1 MSPNTA
7 DLSTLELAQALAER
21 LRIDESNWHKLK
33 SNRRARAKEQA
44 AVALVFLLKDNS
56 DEALARFT
64 QAVGWLDKSI
74 SAPPCPSHG
83 DKIVHRVAVETAS
96 IQTKSE

>member
-1 MSPNTA
+1 MSPNPA
-7 DLSTLELAQALAER
+7 DLTTLELAQALAER
-21 LRIDESNWHKLK
+21 LRIDETNWHQLK

-56 DEALARFT
+56 DEALARFS

-83 DKIVHRVAVETAS
+83 DKMVRRTAAGS
-96 IQTKSE
+96 DGNQLS